1 MQKPIV
7 IICDLQILYHIE
19 SKTNRKPETLKRVFK
34 KESITVW
41 DDIETIPGNLIEVYK
56 KRFGKEI
63 SDKAIVTEIQVCD
76 FHQSFGPVNYTPKE
90 GWNQYE

>member
-7 IICDLQILYHIE
+7 IICDLQVSYYKE
-19 SKTNRKPETLKRVFK
+19 NKTNKKPEILKEVFK

-41 DDIETIPGNLIEVYK
+41 DDIQTIPGTLIEAYK

-63 SDKAIVTEIQVCD
+63 SDKTIVTEIQIIN
-76 FHQSFGPVNYTPKE
+76 FHQSFGPVNYIPKE
-90 GWNQYE
+90 GWQTYK